1 MRLLEGFL
9 IGALVIFALASEAVP
24 AVDFSTAEGRFER
37 HLTVTGPVDLDLRTG
52 SGAIDVRAGD
62 SATVHVIA
70 RIKAR
75 GSEAADKVR
84 RIEANPP
91 VEQQGNVIHIGR
103 LTDRELQ
110 NNVSIQYDVTVPRET
125 RLAAHT
131 GSGNQS
137 IDGVRGP
144 VEAQSGSGNLAVAN
158 TEAGLIARTGSGD
171 IRASS
176 VGGPFTGHTGS
187 GNIRAALT
195 GAGDV
200 EARTGSGDVDLRG
213 VHGRLQARAGSG
225 NLTAEGEATGPWDLS
240 AGSGNVTLRL
250 PPQASFDVLLRAGSG
265 RITTDHAL
273 TRQGPVTRR
282 RVEGR
287 AGSGG
292 ALLSVTTGSG
302 DIRVQ

>member
-1 MRLLEGFL
+1 ML
-9 IGALVIFALASEAVP
+9 IGGLVIFALASDAIP
-24 AVDFSTAEGRFER
+24 AVNFSTAEGRFER

-52 SGAIDVRAGD
+52 SGGIDVRTGD
-62 SATVHVIA
+62 ATTVHVFA

-75 GSEAADKVR
+75 GSEAAEKVK

-91 VEQQGNVIHIGR
+91 IDQQGNVIRIGR
-103 LTDRELQ
+103 LMDRELQ
-110 NNVSIQYDVTVPRET
+110 NNVSIQYEVTVPRET

-144 VEAQSGSGNLAVAN
+144 VEAQSGSGNLVVAN
-158 TEAGLIARTGSGD
+158 TGAGLSVRAGSGD
-171 IRASS
+171 IRANA
-176 VGGPFTGHTGS
+176 VGSPFTGHTGS

-200 EARTGSGDVDLRG
+200 EARTGSGNVDLHG
-213 VHGRLQARAGSG
+213 VHGRLAARAGSG
-225 NLTAEGEATGPWDLS
+225 NLTAEGEATGSWDLT
-240 AGSGNVTLRL
+240 AGSGDVTLRL

-265 RITTDHAL
+265 RITTDRAL
-273 TRQGPVTRR
+273 TMQGSVNRH

-287 AGSGG
+287 VGSGG
-292 ALLSVTTGSG
+292 PLLSVTTGSG
-302 DIRVQ
+302 NIRVQ